1 MKNDF
6 EYNKILDFENR
17 IKQENE
23 NISELEK
30 EMREKYINNYNE
42 NNNNNNNN
50 NNENDE
56 NEFQINNKIAEE
68 FGSKI
73 NTLRNENLFLK
84 QNLEEKNKIIE
95 SFQNVSVEAQEKMKE
110 LINQNQKLCNEMY
123 EIKNKLLKYKIER
136 KENNKKKQND
146 WIQQIESLKT
156 EINTLNDNFKEQLNE
171 KEILINDLKETCKNL
186 QNQIEINK
194 KVNNLENICK
204 ENNPINQIEEKFAFY
219 KSYNKPLSIIELD
232 KNK

>member
-42 NNNNNNNN
+42 NNNNN

-171 KEILINDLKETCKNL
+171 KEILINDLKEICKNL

>member
-42 NNNNNNNN
+42 NNNNNNN
-50 NNENDE
+50 ENDE
-56 NEFQINNKIAEE
+56 NEFQINNKIAGE

>member
-42 NNNNNNNN
+42 NNNNN

-146 WIQQIESLKT
+146 WIQQIDSLKT

>member
-42 NNNNNNNN
+42 NNNNNNN

-146 WIQQIESLKT
+146 
-156 EINTLNDNFKEQLNE
+156 
-171 KEILINDLKETCKNL
+171 
-186 QNQIEINK
+186 
-194 KVNNLENICK
+194 
-204 ENNPINQIEEKFAFY
+204 
-219 KSYNKPLSIIELD
+219 
-232 KNK
+232 

>member
-1 MKNDF
+1 MNDCD
-6 EYNKILDFENR
+6 YNKILDIENR

-30 EMREKYINNYNE
+30 EVREKYINN
-42 NNNNNNNN
+42 
-50 NNENDE
+50 NNEYNYNNEDDE
-56 NEFQINNKIAEE
+56 NQFQINNKIAEE
-68 FGSKI
+68 YGS
-73 NTLRNENLFLK
+73 NLNALRNENLFLK
-84 QNLEEKNKIIE
+84 QSLEEKNKIIE

>member
-42 NNNNNNNN
+42 NNNNNY

-171 KEILINDLKETCKNL
+171 KEILINDLKETYKNL

>member
-1 MKNDF
+1 MSI
-6 EYNKILDFENR
+6 E
-17 IKQENE
+17 
-23 NISELEK
+23 
-30 EMREKYINNYNE
+30 E
-42 NNNNNNNN
+42 NNNNNY

>member
-42 NNNNNNNN
+42 NNNNNY

>member
-42 NNNNNNNN
+42 NNNNN

-110 LINQNQKLCNEMY
+110 LINQNQKLCNDMY
-123 EIKNKLLKYKIER
+123 EIKNKLLKYKTER

>member
-42 NNNNNNNN
+42 NNNNNY

-146 WIQQIESLKT
+146 WIQQIDSLKT

>member
-1 MKNDF
+1 MNDCD
-6 EYNKILDFENR
+6 YNKILDIENR

-30 EMREKYINNYNE
+30 EVREKYINN
-42 NNNNNNNN
+42 
-50 NNENDE
+50 NNEYNYNNEDDE
-56 NEFQINNKIAEE
+56 NQFQINNKIAEE

>member
-146 WIQQIESLKT
+146 WIQQIDSLKT

>member
-1 MKNDF
+1 MKNNF

-42 NNNNNNNN
+42 NNNNN

>member
-42 NNNNNNNN
+42 NNNNN

>member
-42 NNNNNNNN
+42 NNNNNNN